1 MDELVERLMSL
12 TPIVSQVIKR
22 TGLSMEQL
30 DQMVRITPCVVVDDD
45 GDEMIT
51 FLASTTMCSKPG
63 FMAEAYEF
71 GIARLHF
78 ECCINSEKAEKK
90 IRLALEGEFQL
101 LESRAASEAVCDT
114 NNTLANENDAL
125 QAEIEENA
133 PFTDIGRKVSNNKGS
148 EANKKAAKDR
158 REKIIEAWLEHYPP
172 VWITGERCKSGS
184 HKKIARLMRCSIPTV
199 KRALAGEKTKLA
211 QV

>member
-78 ECCINSEKAEKK
+78 ECLNNPEKAEKK
-90 IRLALEGEFQL
+90 VRLALEDEFRQL
-101 LESRAASEAVCDT
+101 EYAATAETIYDINVVLADK
-114 NNTLANENDAL
+114 NNVLSDENTTLNL
-125 QAEIEENA
+125 KVAEDEPFIE
-133 PFTDIGRKVSNNKGS
+133 TGRKVRANKG
-148 EANKKAAKDR
+148 
-158 REKIIEAWLEHYPP
+158 
-172 VWITGERCKSGS
+172 
-184 HKKIARLMRCSIPTV
+184 
-199 KRALAGEKTKLA
+199 ALAKQADAEVLRKKL
-211 QV
+211 